1 MSRTKFKEEDLKVR
15 VSITI
20 NSKLSQIVSE
30 TIKNKSKYI
39 EYLILQY
46 LNKNNQ
52 LKDM

>member
-15 VSITI
+15 LSVTI
-20 NSKLSQIVSE
+20 NSKLSQIVNE
-30 TIKNKSKYI
+30 TIGNKSKYI
-39 EYLILQY
+39 EWLITQD